1 MKQYK
6 TTLRNLMKK
15 KRKLLRINSIKIK
28 QFKKNRKNKWKL
40 LENRE
45 KNKEYKK
52 NKFLILV
59 E

>member
-1 MKQYK
+1 
-6 TTLRNLMKK
+6 MKK

>member
-40 LENRE
+40 LENKE